1 LPIGSFMEL
10 VVFYFFAVL
19 VLFSAV
25 FILFTKNVMYAAFT
39 LLLTFVGIAGIYI
52 FLMADVVAVTQ
63 IMVYVG
69 GILILLIFGVM
80 FTNKLQNGK
89 ILTSH
94 QYPWVAGLLGI
105 SVFVLLTSLIMRAD
119 FQHVAWI
126 QESTP
131 QTASNSTIEIIGLQ
145 LMTHHILALEAVGIL
160 LLLAL
165 VGTALI
171 AGRKV

>member
-1 LPIGSFMEL
+1 MPIGLLMEL
-10 VVFYFFAVL
+10 VVFYFLAVL

-39 LLLTFVGIAGIYI
+39 LLLTFVGIAGVYI
-52 FLMADVVAVTQ
+52 FLTADVVAVTQ
-63 IMVYVG
+63 VMVYVG

-105 SVFVLLTSLIMRAD
+105 SVFVLLVSLILTTD
-119 FQHVAWI
+119 FERVAWI
-126 QESTP
+126 QKSTL

-145 LMTHHILALEAVGIL
+145 LMTHQVLALEVVGIL